1 MSQIPIYFNGA
12 LAAAPVLASGT
23 APTTTA
29 PGAGYVAGVLDTA
42 LIQNPNAALS
52 FVQLFDAASLASVRL
67 GTTTPTAVIPC
78 PSNAITPVVN
88 LTRMGLR
95 FRNRAY
101 SFKTTLGQSCIHA
114 FGLHFLTLTPAF
126 GWLAAKEQR

>member
-12 LAAAPVLASGT
+12 LAATTVLASGT

-52 FVQLFDAASLASVRL
+52 FVQLFDAAATSAVTL

-78 PSNAITPVVN
+78 ASNAITPVTN
-88 LTRMGLR
+88 LTGMGLR
-95 FRNRAY
+95 FRKGIVAAATTTATGNTGVSTGLVITL
-101 SFKTTLGQSCIHA
+101 SFQ
-114 FGLHFLTLTPAF
+114 
-126 GWLAAKEQR
+126 